1 MNNEIILL
9 ISNSL
14 TALAGF
20 FIGRRK
26 TNAETDSIV
35 LKNLETSVNLYSQ
48 IISDLKKEIESLN
61 IRIQELEKKIDELHA
76 ENKRLKGH
84 L

>member
-48 IISDLKKEIESLN
+48 IINDLKKEIESLN

>member
-20 FIGRRK
+20 FIGKRK

-61 IRIQELEKKIDELHA
+61 IKIQELEKKIDELHA
-76 ENKRLKGH
+76 ENKRLKGN

>member
-35 LKNLETSVNLYSQ
+35 LKNLEISVNLYSQ

>member
-1 MNNEIILL
+1 MNTEILL
-9 ISNSL
+9 ILSNSI

-20 FIGRRK
+20 FIGKRK
-26 TNAETDSIV
+26 QEADTDNAVIR
-35 LKNLETSVNLYSQ
+35 NLELAVNLYGK
-48 IISDLKKEIESLN
+48 IIDDLKTEIQGLN
-61 IRIQELEKKIDELHA
+61 IKIQDLEKKIDELHT